1 LIGPYLILF
10 ARFIRL
16 NTCRYI
22 RKGAIK
28 VNSILINLKRT
39 FFTVLITIPILL
51 AATAAQAQPYQTI
64 STQNSIVGDN
74 LSRTETVIQSGA
86 NQLDRFRM
94 IEVTRAGLP
103 NEALQGVVLLVPPLA
118 SGFHNYEASDNGDY
132 NNSFVAFF
140 ARRNFAVVGFSP
152 RQHGLT
158 AGSCESGAIDCS
170 PMANWG
176 LATVL
181 SDVTYIR
188 QQIPAKYPGLKIVI
202 GGLSMG
208 SVTAMAA
215 LNAHPNDYAG
225 AILIDGTIHDPDA
238 TVRAIN
244 AGFCTNIDGLLAA
257 GIYFDGQ
264 SGPGAK
270 ALSQVAQAAPNA
282 PVVFPGFPPGITNH
296 QAFVLALSA
305 PPVSPLTPRPGF
317 YNVAGDF
324 TQDRF
329 FYANEALLHANIATF
344 YDYTPFRTIRD
355 LNCGLAGD
363 TTFTNNLGS
372 FNGPVIMFA
381 GGHGFGSAMFS
392 TAQLMTSASV
402 TINFKPDYGHVDQ
415 MFAENHLHEL
425 EHPIMSWLLQKPFKQ

>member
-1 LIGPYLILF
+1 MNP
-10 ARFIRL
+10 
-16 NTCRYI
+16 
-22 RKGAIK
+22 
-28 VNSILINLKRT
+28 ILINLKRT
-39 FFTVLITIPILL
+39 FFTLLIVTQILL
-51 AATAAQAQPYQTI
+51 AASASQAQPYQT
-64 STQNSIVGDN
+64 TAVQNSIVGDN
-74 LSRTETVIQSGA
+74 LSRTETTIQSGN

-94 IEVTRAGLP
+94 IEVSKAGVP

-132 NNSFVAFF
+132 NNSFAAFF

-158 AGSCESGAIDCS
+158 AGSCESGAIDCA

-188 QQIPAKYPGLKIVI
+188 QQITTKYPGLKVVI

-208 SVTAMAA
+208 SVTGLAA

-225 AILIDGTIHDPDA
+225 AILIDGTIHDPDVN
-238 TVRAIN
+238 VRAVN
-244 AGFCTNIDGLLAA
+244 AGFCSNLEALLAA
-257 GIYFDGQ
+257 GVYYDGQ

-282 PVVFPGFPPGITNH
+282 PLVFPGFPPGITNH

-317 YNVAGDF
+317 YNIAGNF
-324 TQDRF
+324 IEDRF
-329 FYANEALLHANIATF
+329 FYANEALVHANIATF
-344 YDYTPFRTIRD
+344 YDYTPIRTMRD
-355 LNCGLAGD
+355 LNCGLAGE

-381 GGHGFGSAMFS
+381 GGHGFGSAMLA
-392 TAQLMTSASV
+392 TAQVLTSASV
-402 TINFKPDYGHVDQ
+402 TINFKPDYGHVDY
-415 MFAENHLHEL
+415 MFAQNHLQEL
-425 EHPIMSWLLQKPFKQ
+425 EHPILSWLLQQPFKQ

>member
-1 LIGPYLILF
+1 MNP
-10 ARFIRL
+10 
-16 NTCRYI
+16 T
-22 RKGAIK
+22 
-28 VNSILINLKRT
+28 LINLKRT
-39 FFTVLITIPILL
+39 FFTLLIVTQILV
-51 AATAAQAQPYQTI
+51 AATASQAQPYQTI
-64 STQNSIVGDN
+64 STQNSIVGGD
-74 LSRTETVIQSGA
+74 LSRTETTIQSGN

-94 IEVTRAGLP
+94 VEVTKVGLP
-103 NEALQGVVLLVPPLA
+103 QEGLQGVILLVPPLA
-118 SGFHNYEASDNGDY
+118 SGFHNYEASETGDY
-132 NNSFVAFF
+132 NNSFAAFF
-140 ARRNFAVVGFSP
+140 ARRNFAVLGFSP

-188 QQIPAKYPGLKIVI
+188 EQITAKYPGLKVVI

-208 SVTAMAA
+208 SVTGLAA
-215 LNAHPNDYAG
+215 LNAHPSDYAG

-238 TVRAIN
+238 GVRAAN
-244 AGFCTNIDGLLAA
+244 AGFCANIEALLAA

-305 PPVSPLTPRPGF
+305 PPLSPLTPRPGF
-317 YNVAGDF
+317 YNLAGDF
-324 TQDRF
+324 TEDRF
-329 FYANEALLHANIATF
+329 FYANEALVHANIATF

-355 LNCGLAGD
+355 LNCGLAGE

-372 FNGPVIMFA
+372 FSGPVIMFA
-381 GGHGFGSAMFS
+381 GGHGFGPAMLS

-402 TINFKPDYGHVDQ
+402 TINFKPDYGHVDY
-415 MFAENHLHEL
+415 MFSQNHLHEL
-425 EHPIMSWLLQKPFKQ
+425 EHPILSWLLQNPFKQ